1 MTKSSRNPE
10 SRVLRLPDTL
20 QHGSAL
26 ECQRTLEELGIRTV
40 GQLLATTSTIR
51 DRLIL
56 SSKSGFSAAQIREI
70 VSLTEFQ
77 LLTGY
82 NAYLVRRLRD
92 VGVKSISDLA
102 DSDPYDIVHALL
114 DEPPLWDVPI
124 RDVVT
129 LISTWISEARSRR
142 SVLH

>member
-1 MTKSSRNPE
+1 MTKPSRRPE
-10 SRVLRLPDTL
+10 SRTLRLPDTL
-20 QHGSAL
+20 QSGSAL
-26 ECQRTLEELGIRTV
+26 ECQRTLKQLGIRTV

-56 SSKSGFSAAQIREI
+56 SSRSGLSAAQVREI
-70 VSLTEFQ
+70 VSLAEFQ

-82 NAYLVRRLRD
+82 NAYLVRRVRN
-92 VGVKSISDLA
+92 VGVKSLSDLA

-114 DEPPLWDVPI
+114 DEAPLWDVPV
-124 RDVVT
+124 RDLVT
-129 LISTWISEARSRR
+129 LLAIWISEARSRR